1 MSNVKLTI
9 VFYSTYG
16 TNHAIAQEAA
26 RAAGQAGAEVRLRR
40 VAETAPRAAVE
51 GQTAWKEQLERMQ
64 DIPEVSAEDMEWA
77 DAYLFSTPTRF
88 GGAASQMRA
97 FIDTL
102 GPLWQKGAMAGKPVT
117 ATTSAQNP
125 HGGQEATILSLY
137 TTFMHWGSV
146 IVAPGYADPVKFE
159 DGGNPYGYSV
169 NAGGLDDT
177 GRKSI
182 AYQVQRLLDVAAK
195 LAA

>member
-1 MSNVKLTI
+1 MSKVKLTI

-16 TNHAIAQEAA
+16 TNHAIALEAA
-26 RAAGQAGAEVRLRR
+26 RAAEAAGAEVRLRR
-40 VAETAPRAAVE
+40 VAETAPQAVVD
-51 GQTAWKEQLERMQ
+51 GQEAWKSQLARMQ
-64 DIPEVSAEDMEWA
+64 DIPEAGPGDMEWA
-77 DAYLFSTPTRF
+77 NAYFFSTPTRY
-88 GGAASQMRA
+88 GVAASQMRA

-117 ATTSAQNP
+117 ATTSAQNT

-159 DGGNPYGYSV
+159 DGGNPYGFSV
-169 NAGGLDDT
+169 NAGGLDDS

-182 AYQVQRLLDVAAK
+182 AYQVRRLLDVAGK